1 MLITDSSEI
10 ERMKGSM
17 NIFFVVVVALLQSRR
32 IMVQQLDN
40 YVQCK
45 WQLESASELIERGI
59 FFCCAAA
66 EPRKCEE
73 ATTRRR
79 RRRVRKASQK
89 DSKVSVAFGERRNA
103 CLAESD
109 GSKIFSLENE
119 SSALKKNVAA
129 DFLASEAIMTRERTS
144 ICLYVH
150 HLSLYRSLLYV
161 PT

>member
-1 MLITDSSEI
+1 
-10 ERMKGSM
+10 MKGSM

-89 DSKVSVAFGERRNA
+89 DSKVSVAFGERRGTPAWRNPTVPKYFRSKMNRA
-103 CLAESD
+103 RSKKTSRQTFWRQRPSWQESERL
-109 GSKIFSLENE
+109 SVFMFIIFPCIDL
-119 SSALKKNVAA
+119 SSMYLLK
-129 DFLASEAIMTRERTS
+129 
-144 ICLYVH
+144 
-150 HLSLYRSLLYV
+150 
-161 PT
+161 